1 MMHMPRTIAR
11 ALMLVSLALFA
22 LVAGCQTEAQK
33 HLYKADEMFENKQ
46 YEEAKKELEESIKLD
61 PNLLDAQKS
70 LAHLSEFLGDQAA
83 AAKAYQASSML
94 DPTDQKLMAKARYYK
109 ALSLLEEQAD
119 TALADIEAGK
129 TDEGIRSLKEV
140 LRTTKTKA
148 TREKAVTSLKK
159 AASILAGKGDQLMK
173 DKKPADAFADYE
185 QSAQAY
191 LLVAQASGGQLD
203 PAAEPVLRSLSEAAK
218 DAGDPEAPFRVLN
231 DILTV
236 DPNNT
241 AANMELAKIYLVRKP
256 PDYITAADLEE
267 RAGAPDEE
275 VKKLRDL
282 AKRQRKG

>member
-1 MMHMPRTIAR
+1 MPRTVVR
-11 ALMLVSLALFA
+11 AVLPASLALLA

-46 YEEAKKELEESIKLD
+46 YDNARAELEESIKLD

-70 LAHLSEFLGDQAA
+70 LAHLSEYLGDQQA
-83 AAKAYQASSML
+83 AAKAYQAASIL
-94 DPTDQKLMAKARYYK
+94 DPTDLKLMAKARYYK
-109 ALSLLEEQAD
+109 ALDMLEKQAD

-129 TDEGIRSLKEV
+129 TEDGIKSLKEV

-148 TREKAVTSLKK
+148 TREKAVASLKK

-173 DKKPADAFADYE
+173 EKKSADALADYE
-185 QSAQAY
+185 HSAQAY
-191 LLVAQASGGQLD
+191 LLVAQASGGQFE
-203 PAAEPVLRSLSEAAK
+203 PAAEAVLRSLSAAAK
-218 DAGDPEAPFRVLN
+218 EAGDPEAPFRVLN

-236 DPNNT
+236 DSNNT
-241 AANMELAKIYLVRKP
+241 AANRELAQIYLTRKP

-267 RAGAPDEE
+267 RAGASDDE